1 MSTFFI
7 ITVVAVLVILA
18 TILIAGQ
25 KKRSKGG
32 IILVWGIILAAVL
45 GVIWAYKA
53 LITPSCVCVN
63 MTFRTF
69 VGALKTGGSL
79 HYRYSGRCGSYLLNE
94 MAFYQRYH
102 GWQLPRHSNCCWSC
116 RILWFHFTCHCLGN
130 KASPE
135 VIRKIGTCL
144 CQEAGFVNLNPP
156 LLIMAPICI
165 YQREPKT

>member
-63 MTFRTF
+63 MTFRTLEIIF
-69 VGALKTGGSL
+69 AITILWGLLKLVGPYIIGIAAVVGAIFLMRWLFINGIMDGSFL
-79 HYRYSGRCGSYLLNE
+79 GTAIAVGVVGFCGFTLL
-94 MAFYQRYH
+94 AIVLAIKRA
-102 GWQLPRHSNCCWSC
+102 
-116 RILWFHFTCHCLGN
+116 I
-130 KASPE
+130 K
-135 VIRKIGTCL
+135 
-144 CQEAGFVNLNPP
+144 
-156 LLIMAPICI
+156 
-165 YQREPKT
+165 